1 MTIVRQA
8 DDNETEPALS
18 TDSRK
23 QFQDASKTIKIDS
36 RKFDLE
42 AKILAG
48 NALLKNHTTVV
59 FALVVRDIFL
69 PIHIRDR
76 VTIGRLDCDSSD
88 NADID
93 LMPWGARDQGVSRC
107 HAALY
112 RTRHTVFIVDLNSSN
127 GTYLNGIKLVP
138 DQPRLLREGDEVH
151 LASMHFRIH
160 FED

>member
-1 MTIVRQA
+1 MTTA
-8 DDNETEPALS
+8 ELS
-18 TDSRK
+18 DHHTDPTIAPDMRK
-23 QFQDASKTIKIDS
+23 QLQDASKTLKIDS
-36 RKFDLE
+36 HRFDLE
-42 AKILAG
+42 TKSSVG
-48 NALLKNHTTVV
+48 NVLLKNHTTVI
-59 FALVVRDIFL
+59 FALVGRDIFL

-76 VTIGRLDCDSSD
+76 VTIGRLDFDSSEK
-88 NADID
+88 ADID

-138 DQPRLLREGDEVH
+138 NQPRLLREGDAVH
-151 LASMHFRIH
+151 LASMYFHIH